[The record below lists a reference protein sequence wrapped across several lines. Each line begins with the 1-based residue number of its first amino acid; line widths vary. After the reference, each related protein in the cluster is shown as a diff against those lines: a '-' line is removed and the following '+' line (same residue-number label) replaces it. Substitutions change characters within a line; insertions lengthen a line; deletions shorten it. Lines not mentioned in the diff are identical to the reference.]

1 MLKHLAN
8 HLPYFSAVA
17 KHLSFS
23 NAATEL
29 AVTQSSISYQIK
41 SLEDKL
47 GFKLFAR
54 GQGSKVALT
63 EKGAKLYHEYIVLER
78 NFNQVVS
85 DTQLS
90 QHTTKIELT
99 APVDLG
105 VKLITPALAMLG
117 QKTLGQNTTNQ
128 PELIVNLDLS
138 DNLVDL
144 KKSRFD
150 FSIRNNTDEP
160 ELTYL
165 PLLSVKNKL
174 ICSQR
179 YAAQQNI
186 TTFAQLQQQHRLI
199 VRNATKSNTWET
211 LFSAHNTQFAQH
223 QNRQVINNSFG
234 IYQAIMADAGIAILA
249 EYFID
254 KTNRQLLHVFDDK
267 ISQTEFFLAF
277 QPSYIANKWAELV
290 KAQILAYAAE
300 KPANSLHY

>member
-117 QKTLGQNTTNQ
+117 QQTLGQSTTNQ

-179 YAAQQNI
+179 YAAQQKI

-199 VRNATKSNTWET
+199 VRSTTKSNTWET

-300 KPANSLHY
+300 KPADSLHY